1 MNYSPLLLIDELD
14 AALTRLAS
22 ARRFLIG
29 LSGGLD
35 SVVLLHAMAQLR
47 GRSSGSMALRAIH
60 VDHQLHPDSANWL
73 RHCERL
79 CASLDIDCLSSRVTV
94 AQDSGVE
101 NAAREAR
108 YRAFETA
115 LAEGEDLLLAHHRDD
130 QMETL
135 LLRLMR
141 GAGSRGLSGMPR
153 NRALG
158 RGRLLRPLL
167 DIDRDELR
175 RYAEAAG
182 LDWVEDASNRDESL
196 DRNYCRHSLL
206 PLIEARWPSYRESW
220 SKSAALA
227 GESEVLLQELA
238 SMDLAAIATASPAVV
253 NREKLLALS
262 EPRRRNVLRH
272 WLGTLDAAELGWNKL
287 QQLSN
292 EVLPSES
299 GRLIANGLQLHCFR
313 DGVHGLSAPELE
325 RQPEP
330 VELDAS
336 ALAAPVSL
344 ENNGSLHFA
353 LAQGEGL
360 ARDKLGALSVRYRQ
374 GGESCKLSGRP
385 GKTLKKILQ
394 QAHMP
399 PWLRDRQPLLF
410 SGEAL
415 ACIPGIGV
423 SEEFAAGPDEASYR
437 IEWRQPDFS
446 LGGQS
451 LRAQGQ

>member
-14 AALTRLAS
+14 AALKRTAS

-47 GRSSGSMALRAIH
+47 ERSNGAMALRAIH
-60 VDHQLHPDSANWL
+60 VDHQLHPDSASWL

-79 CASLDIDCLSSRVTV
+79 CARLDIDCLGSRVNV

-108 YRAFETA
+108 YSAFAAA
-115 LAEGEDLLLAHHRDD
+115 LEEGEVLLLAHHRDD

-153 NRALG
+153 DRALG

-167 DIDRDELR
+167 DIDWGELR
-175 RYAEAAG
+175 RYAEALD

-227 GESEVLLQELA
+227 GESEALLRELA
-238 SMDLAAIATASPAVV
+238 SMDLAAIATESPAVID
-253 NREKLLALS
+253 REKLLALT
-262 EPRRRNVLRH
+262 EPRRRNVMRH
-272 WLGTLDAAELGWNKL
+272 WLGSLGAAELGWNQL
-287 QQLSN
+287 QRLSN

-299 GRLIANGLQLHCFR
+299 GCLIANGLQLHCFR
-313 DGVHGLSAPELE
+313 QGVYGLCARALE
-325 RQPEP
+325 RRPEP
-330 VELDAS
+330 VELDAT
-336 ALAAPVSL
+336 ALAAGVTL
-344 ENNGSLHFA
+344 QNNGGLQFE

-360 ARDKLGALSVRYRQ
+360 ARDRLGALSVRYRQ
-374 GGESCKLSGRP
+374 GGESCKLRGRP

-394 QAHMP
+394 QAHTP
-399 PWLRDRQPLLF
+399 PWLRDRLPLLF
-410 SGEAL
+410 SGETL

-423 SEEFAAGPDEASYR
+423 SEEFAAGPDEASYLV
-437 IEWRQPDFS
+437 EWCQPDFS
-446 LGGQS
+446 LG
-451 LRAQGQ
+451 R